1 MSEEL
6 LREWAATE
14 VFYVPTV
21 DHNRY
26 YADHG
31 SEYGYD
37 SATEAALRS
46 FVDRNTETLRR
57 AIRHGVRIAMGSD
70 AVMTM
75 FGENTRELEWFVE
88 AGMTP
93 GDAIR
98 AATLN
103 GALLLGQAQ
112 TLGRIAEGFR
122 ADLIGVVGDPTEYIR
137 AVSRGVRWVMKDGA
151 VVVDR
156 RQQEIGGCAD

>member
-1 MSEEL
+1 MG
-6 LREWAATE
+6 
-14 VFYVPTV
+14 FVPKLF
-21 DHNRY
+21 D
-26 YADHG
+26 A
-31 SEYGYD
+31 
-37 SATEAALRS
+37 
-46 FVDRNTETLRR
+46 
-57 AIRHGVRIAMGSD
+57 GVRIAMGSD

-75 FGENTRELEWFVE
+75 FGENARELEWFVE

-93 GDAIR
+93 GEAIR

-112 TLGRIAEGFR
+112 TLGRIAKGFR
-122 ADLIGVVGDPTEYIR
+122 ADIIGVLGNPTEDIR

-156 RQQEIGGCAD
+156 R